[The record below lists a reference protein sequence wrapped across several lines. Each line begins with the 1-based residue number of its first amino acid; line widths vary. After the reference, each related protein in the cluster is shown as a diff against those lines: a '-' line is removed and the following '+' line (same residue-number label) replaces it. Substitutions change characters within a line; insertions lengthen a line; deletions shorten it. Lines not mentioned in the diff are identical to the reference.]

1 MDLFNLTLI
10 NLTLFNIS
18 VLNETERT
26 NKKELVTRKNDFHP
40 ENFNFKENLNYL
52 KDKGQTN
59 VSFNHE
65 KVKPK
70 WNQLKSRKN
79 KTSQAEDWTN
89 FDVLKSKILSMFTD
103 IFPNVTKFKSLISD
117 RENKFLSKMIYGNH
131 PSQIPQNL
139 NDTSAILS
147 VNRPLQKEWKGKL
160 IEITIKLRF
169 SVFLMASYVQHLM
182 MNYFSIFYL
191 DKLGMKTMMASDKQ
205 FSYVFSSQ
213 KYTENK
219 TTSDSNPCQT
229 YISFILSSSTGL
241 LRTLKYYVNPTLAIL
256 GLWQNFLCIVVLK
269 KDGFSKTSNLNL
281 LSVIVA
287 GSFQQLLSINIAEI
301 LEFDSGVDMYEL
313 VSAFTC
319 VKKRNL
325 VLQVFKHI
333 FLFLGTWGQYVF
345 SSTFLLITIERFLA
359 VFLPL
364 TFKKY
369 VTRKSMVSCL
379 CIIFLMWLPFAVLKI
394 SCLYS
399 LEILLTTV
407 STQPQYQEMPW
418 VETCYNISTTF
429 ALTILLNN
437 LLIGVRCIG

>member
-1 MDLFNLTLI
+1 
-10 NLTLFNIS
+10 
-18 VLNETERT
+18 
-26 NKKELVTRKNDFHP
+26 
-40 ENFNFKENLNYL
+40 
-52 KDKGQTN
+52 
-59 VSFNHE
+59 
-65 KVKPK
+65 
-70 WNQLKSRKN
+70 
-79 KTSQAEDWTN
+79 
-89 FDVLKSKILSMFTD
+89 
-103 IFPNVTKFKSLISD
+103 
-117 RENKFLSKMIYGNH
+117 MIYGNH

-319 VKKRNL
+319 FRNL
-325 VLQVFKHI
+325 TYYGI
-333 FLFLGTWGQYVF
+333 YTTTISGDALGRNM
-345 SSTFLLITIERFLA
+345 L
-359 VFLPL
+359 
-364 TFKKY
+364 
-369 VTRKSMVSCL
+369 
-379 CIIFLMWLPFAVLKI
+379 
-394 SCLYS
+394 
-399 LEILLTTV
+399 
-407 STQPQYQEMPW
+407 
-418 VETCYNISTTF
+418 
-429 ALTILLNN
+429 
-437 LLIGVRCIG
+437 